1 MKGKPSYLLAL
12 DTATLGLALALFDGA
27 EWAAVAYWRTT
38 DRHTAELMQRCQE
51 LMARAGLAP
60 EDLIAVA
67 VVSGPGSFTGLRAGI
82 AAAKGLAT
90 ALDCP
95 LFGIGTEEAMLVDLP
110 PWVETLNVL
119 LPAGRGRL
127 ALRRYRWAE
136 RWMPEEEPALVSAEW
151 VMTSWTPGVWLVGEW
166 TARDYQRWAQ
176 HPMAAWLIP
185 RDGPSRAMGAAR
197 LAWARYQ
204 TGERPDP
211 ALVRPIY
218 LRTPSVPEEA
228 GP

>member
-1 MKGKPSYLLAL
+1 MKMKGKPSYLLAL

-51 LMARAGLAP
+51 LMARVGLAP

-67 VVSGPGSFTGLRAGI
+67 VISGPGSFTGLRAGI
-82 AAAKGLAT
+82 AAAKGLAM
-90 ALDCP
+90 ALDRP
-95 LFGIGTEEAMLVDLP
+95 LFGIGTEEAMLADLP
-110 PWVETLNVL
+110 PWMGTLNVL

-136 RWMPEEEPALVSAEW
+136 RWTPEGEPTLMNAEALVA
-151 VMTSWTPGVWLVGEW
+151 SWTPGVWLVGEW
-166 TARDYQRWAQ
+166 TARDHMRLAQ
-176 HPMAAWLIP
+176 PPVADWLIP
-185 RDGPSRAMGAAR
+185 RDGPSRVMGAAR

-204 TGERPDP
+204 AGERPDP
-211 ALVRPIY
+211 ALLRPIY
-218 LRTPSVPEEA
+218 LRTPSVPE
-228 GP
+228 G